1 MLLRREGDSAARS
14 DYINASYIRPHDDEE
29 RPKWIVAQGPMER
42 TVPDFWQMVDKTLS
56 LLPE

>member
-42 TVPDFWQMVDKTLS
+42 TVPDFWQMVDKT
-56 LLPE
+56 